1 MLKFNRKNES
11 GRSMVEMLGVL
22 AIIGVLSVMGISGY
36 TTAMRSHKANE
47 IAAATSMAYIMGMSQ
62 NEGKGGS
69 PMVYTPK
76 PEGVSSIT
84 FTAQNQIEIAGITDA
99 AVCAQVKG
107 RFNGKVTGDCAASG
121 SSTLTVTL
129 GEVREEETPTS
140 YDCTNPNGM
149 NGETKCNPSGNLYVK
164 ITCDGTEWM
173 YESVN
178 EALGGEEVYSG
189 TAMYTN
195 SNCTTMYKCTNPG
208 AYVGEEAEING
219 SYYTCTENGW
229 VENEEYDEE

>member
-47 IAAATSMAYIMGMSQ
+47 IVAATSMAYIMGMSQ
-62 NEGKGGS
+62 NAGAGGS

-76 PEGVSSIT
+76 PDGVTSIT

-107 RFNGKVTGDCAASG
+107 RFSDKVTGDCAASG

-129 GEVREEETPTS
+129 GETPTLLENTPENFSNKDCSGHEGEKCYVHSDNGCSSDDPSCYGFNILIECLTWQDEDDVGSEPVTKLFPTIQCPDFPEAEEECQITQ
-140 YDCTNPNGM
+140 NPP
-149 NGETKCNPSGNLYVK
+149 CNT
-164 ITCDGTEWM
+164 IF
-173 YESVN
+173 
-178 EALGGEEVYSG
+178 
-189 TAMYTN
+189 
-195 SNCTTMYKCTNPG
+195 
-208 AYVGEEAEING
+208 
-219 SYYTCTENGW
+219 
-229 VENEEYDEE
+229 